1 MIKINKII
9 SKAINE
15 KALNKDSNL
24 QKFTIY
30 NVLYNWEKIV
40 GKDIALQS
48 IPVSIDNKVLFIAVN
63 SSVWCQHLSMLK
75 DDIIYKINKFAGIL
89 LVEDLKFRN
98 QYYDKNRNKVIE
110 KKEYNLANKIA
121 QIKLTKEENENINNL
136 ADTINDEELRK
147 NIKNIMRKNIAFNK
161 IKNENN
167 WHKCLKCN
175 TLCAKQEQY
184 CTVCKIEI
192 KNEKSSKIRKLLIE
206 APWLTYAELNNYEK
220 CTSKEFINEK
230 VVLLN
235 YYADLVANNKD
246 NKIYTLTLVMLF
258 NGAKMEEINDN
269 LIQKTL
275 TKFRRKK

>member
-15 KALNKDSNL
+15 KALNKDINL
-24 QKFTIY
+24 QKFTVY

-48 IPVSIDNKVLFIAVN
+48 IPISIDNKILFIAVN

-98 QYYDKNRNKVIE
+98 QYYSKNKNNIVE

-121 QIKLTKEENENINNL
+121 QVKLTKEEN
-136 ADTINDEELRK
+136 D
-147 NIKNIMRKNIAFNK
+147 NIKNLTDNISDEVLRNNIKNVIRKNIAFNK

-167 WHKCLKCN
+167 WHKCLNCN
-175 TLCAKQEQY
+175 ALCAKQEEY
-184 CTVCKIEI
+184 CTVCKIEN
-192 KNEKSSKIRKLLIE
+192 KNKKASEIRKLLIE
-206 APWLTYAELNNYEK
+206 APWLTYAELNKYQK
-220 CTSKEFINEK
+220 CTPKEFINEK
-230 VVLLN
+230 VILLN

-275 TKFRRKK
+275 IKFRRKK